1 MERQLFQGLTRQI
14 LPTHT
19 SPARGGDGEG
29 ERRAWPLGLFLVAC
43 ASLLIGAGAH
53 AESTSLH
60 ADWYAPR
67 AAEFA
72 RDGQQLAPA
81 LQALCAASP
90 EGAGAA
96 LQQARDRWRAALA
109 SWERLS
115 AVAIGPLLERR
126 SQRQIDFMPTRP
138 RMIEKA
144 VKASPTTPADMER
157 IGTPAKGFPALEW
170 LLWVK
175 PARPASPEC
184 RYAVQV
190 AAEIGREAEALAAA
204 KAVPGDSQDFLS
216 DLVNQWIGGLER
228 LRWAHMEL
236 PLRQTMTAEHAGGTP
251 DFPRKASAASA
262 SSWAHQWQALKAL
275 ATGPASLGA
284 ALVARGQAADGLAQ
298 AVRQADVVMADLS
311 AGDEQRILAAAQALA
326 DLQRHVETQVAP
338 ALGVSIGFS
347 DADGD

>member
-1 MERQLFQGLTRQI
+1 MIGARAPRSGAVIRLASRFMAGLCLLF
-14 LPTHT
+14 PVPA
-19 SPARGGDGEG
+19 SAEPARVHE
-29 ERRAWPLGLFLVAC
+29 AWF
-43 ASLLIGAGAH
+43 
-53 AESTSLH
+53 
-60 ADWYAPR
+60 APH

-72 RDGQQLAPA
+72 LRGARLAPA
-81 LQALCAASP
+81 LQALCDASP

-96 LQQARDRWRAALA
+96 LDQARDKWLSSLAA
-109 SWERLS
+109 WERLS
-115 AVAIGPLLERR
+115 AVALGPLLERR

-144 VKASPTTPADMER
+144 VQASPTMPADMER

-204 KAVPGDSQDFLS
+204 KAVPGDSQDSLS

-228 LRWAHMEL
+228 LRWTHMEL
-236 PLRQTMTAEHAGGTP
+236 PLRQTMTAEHAGGAP

-262 SSWAHQWQALKAL
+262 ASWAHQWQALKAL

-284 ALVARGQAADGLAQ
+284 VLVARGQAVDGLVQ
-298 AVRQADVVMADLS
+298 AVERADAAMAGLS

-326 DLQRHVETQVAP
+326 DLQRHVEARVAP

>member
-1 MERQLFQGLTRQI
+1 
-14 LPTHT
+14 
-19 SPARGGDGEG
+19 
-29 ERRAWPLGLFLVAC
+29 
-43 ASLLIGAGAH
+43 
-53 AESTSLH
+53 
-60 ADWYAPR
+60 
-67 AAEFA
+67 
-72 RDGQQLAPA
+72 
-81 LQALCAASP
+81 
-90 EGAGAA
+90 
-96 LQQARDRWRAALA
+96 
-109 SWERLS
+109 
-115 AVAIGPLLERR
+115 VAIGPVLERR
-126 SQRQIDFMPTRP
+126 AQRQIDFMPTRP

-144 VKASPTTPADMER
+144 VKSSPATPADMER

-190 AAEIGREAEALAAA
+190 AAEIGREAEALATARPA
-204 KAVPGDSQDFLS
+204 PGDGQEILN

-236 PLRQTMTAEHAGGTP
+236 PLRQTMTSEHAGGTAP

-275 ATGPASLGA
+275 ATGPASLRS
-284 ALVARGQAADGLAQ
+284 ALVARGQAADGLVQ
-298 AVRQADVVMADLS
+298 AVERADLAMAGLS
-311 AGDEQRILAAAQALA
+311 ASDEQRILAATQALA
-326 DLQRHVETQVAP
+326 DLQRQVEARVAP